1 MTHLHLQESVS
12 RCQRSIADTAA
23 LTALCSSASSYLS
36 PSAYLGP
43 SYLPEPTATVAVPFT
58 RGTVQQRSST
68 DGTLTAV
75 TGAVPAATFD
85 AVANVCKNA
94 VWQVLYTLVYTLQA
108 DSSRG
113 SISAVV
119 VDLVLGD
126 VPAAASGP
134 LAFKQAFSASWR
146 NSSAANV
153 APLPVSGN
161 PGYIT
166 RYPLLVRSCAAA
178 ACGQGW
184 RPQAAIAARCMAPAV
199 RHTIADVMQH
209 IQTAAC
215 MHVKGTPGRSEAYAL
230 DTRRG
235 LWRKPNDFQALQ
247 VEPSLQ
253 ACL

>member
-1 MTHLHLQESVS
+1 MTHLHLPPQESVS

-23 LTALCSSASSYLS
+23 LTVLCSSASSYLS

-43 SYLPEPTATVAVPFT
+43 SYLPEPTASAAVPFS
-58 RGTVQQRSST
+58 RGTIQQRSSA

-75 TGAVPAATFD
+75 AGAVPAATFD
-85 AVANVCKNA
+85 AVANVCRNA
-94 VWQVLYTLVYTLQA
+94 VWQVSYTLVYTLQA

-161 PGYIT
+161 PGYVT
-166 RYPLLVRSCAAA
+166 RYPLLVRGCAGAA
-178 ACGQGW
+178 RSQGC
-184 RPQAAIAARCMAPAV
+184 RPHVAIATAV
-199 RHTIADVMQH
+199 
-209 IQTAAC
+209 
-215 MHVKGTPGRSEAYAL
+215 
-230 DTRRG
+230 
-235 LWRKPNDFQALQ
+235 
-247 VEPSLQ
+247 
-253 ACL
+253 